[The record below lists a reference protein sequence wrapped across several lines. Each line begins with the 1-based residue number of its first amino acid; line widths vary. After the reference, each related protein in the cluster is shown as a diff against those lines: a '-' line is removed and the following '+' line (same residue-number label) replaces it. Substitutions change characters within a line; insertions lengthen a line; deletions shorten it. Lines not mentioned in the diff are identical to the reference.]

1 MGAAQKHRSWLLKR
15 TTLIGL
21 FCGALLVGLWLAQ
34 SMSFTWSG
42 AVICGVLALLLRK
55 AGILLVLALLL
66 FGVNLG
72 GLRGTVMHQQIQPY
86 VLLQKQP
93 VVIMGRAVD
102 DAVYGKQTQL
112 TFDMQ
117 KTQLLSPAKLSLPG
131 KIGVS
136 GFGVNSIYR
145 NDIVYATGKL
155 ALGQGGHQAW
165 MSFATLSVTHTSP
178 SIINRIRQRFDAGL
192 QSALPEPVASFGLGL
207 LVGQR
212 STIPADVS
220 DNLLKVG
227 LVHIIAVSGYN
238 LTILLQASRKLLGKR
253 SIYQG
258 TVLSLILI
266 GTFLLF
272 TGDSPSIV
280 RAAVVSVL
288 SFGASYYGRSFKP
301 AVLLLLAA
309 AITAFADPLQIWGD
323 VSWYLSFLAFT
334 GVLLVGPLLHERFV
348 PAGLQNSVIIAVMI
362 ESISAEMMTLPYVL
376 SIFGQM
382 SFVSLLANVLVVAL
396 VPLGMLLTLIAGL
409 AGMLVPFVGGWF
421 AWPANVLLTYMLD
434 TSNVLAHIP
443 HIFVQN
449 HYLLPWQTM
458 ACYGLVAY
466 LVLVMGTKTR
476 VQPAVELSDRV
487 ALVFNKT

>member
-1 MGAAQKHRSWLLKR
+1 MVQEHRLWLLKR

-21 FCGALLVGLWLAQ
+21 FCACLLVGLALAAR
-34 SMSFTWSG
+34 MSFMWS
-42 AVICGVLALLLRK
+42 AAIICGVLVGFMRK
-55 AGILLVLALLL
+55 RGILLALAVAL
-66 FGVNLG
+66 FGINLG
-72 GLRGTVMHQQIQPY
+72 GLRGTVVHQQAQAY
-86 VLLQKQP
+86 VVLQKVP
-93 VVIMGRAVD
+93 VKIVGRAAD
-102 DAVYGKQTQL
+102 DAVYGKQKQL

-117 KTQLLSPAKLSLPG
+117 KSQLVSPEKLKLPG

-136 GFGVNSIYR
+136 GFGVNAIYR

-178 SIINRIRQRFDAGL
+178 SLINRLRERFNAGL

-220 DNLLKVG
+220 SNLLKVG
-227 LVHIIAVSGYN
+227 LVHVIAVSGYN

-253 SIYQG
+253 SKYQA
-258 TVLSLILI
+258 TMLSLALI
-266 GTFLLF
+266 GIFLLF
-272 TGDSPSIV
+272 TGNSPSIV

-288 SFGASYYGRSFKP
+288 SIGASYYGRSMKP

-309 AITAFADPLQIWGD
+309 AITGFANPLQVWGD

-348 PAGLQNSVIIAVMI
+348 PTRLQNSVIIAVMI

-376 SIFGQM
+376 SVFGQM
-382 SFVSLLANVLVVAL
+382 SFVSLVANVLVVAL

-409 AGMLVPFVGGWF
+409 AGMLVPFVSGWF
-421 AWPANVLLTYMLD
+421 AWPANLLLTYMLD
-434 TSNVLAHIP
+434 TSQILAHIP

-449 HYLLPWQTM
+449 HFLLMWQM
-458 ACYGLVAY
+458 LACYGLVAY
-466 LVLVMGTKTR
+466 LVVMMSLKSRWKDQNRSKYSIIT
-476 VQPAVELSDRV
+476 DRIGV
-487 ALVFNKT
+487 HP